1 MRRSS
6 FAVLPLSL
14 LLVVV
19 SVTACSSDSKSSQ
32 QAAVCSDASAL
43 KDSVN
48 QLGTDV
54 KSGNF
59 GNAKDQV
66 SKVQSDF
73 TAARELGQEVGW
85 VGEGVGPGRPSGR
98 QGHTQRS
105 HVGDQPCRYPVHA
118 RQSGVPAQGRGGLH
132 QKDDQLLVDAPE
144 QPTA

>member
-14 LLVVV
+14 LLVAV

-73 TAARELGQEVGW
+73 TALESSAKKLASSEKASVQADLQGVKGTLSDLTSATSLADIQSTLGKAE
-85 VGEGVGPGRPSGR
+85 S
-98 QGHTQRS
+98 
-105 HVGDQPCRYPVHA
+105 
-118 RQSGVPAQGRGGLH
+118 
-132 QKDDQLLVDAPE
+132 QLKGAADSISKTLSC
-144 QPTA
+144 